1 MKNSLVKKE
10 KDDEVEIDLLK
21 LLNAILK
28 KAVAAYPVRAD
39 PRRCGVCLYQI

>member
-28 KAVAAYPVRAD
+28 S
-39 PRRCGVCLYQI
+39 CGCLSCAR

>member
-28 KAVAAYPVRAD
+28 FEITK
-39 PRRCGVCLYQI
+39 L